1 MSKCKKPFT
10 IRLLSLQKHSLFSL
24 NMKRPTVRPGMCS
37 FGLQKNPRKKK
48 KKKIT
53 APLSQRTCNEKAEW
67 MNNYGK
73 EGLKEGEENNGG
85 RKGEVE
91 GVVGLQNWYLKCKQQ
106 SICELYGK
114 IWVCLG
120 DACSY
125 RNISLSYLLKRA
137 FEKSE
142 EGSSVNKFYKNS
154 SCEWKKKKQPS
165 LYDKEWTR
173 WSQFTVRSME
183 RSNNWLKVCEINRWT
198 RLILN

>member
-24 NMKRPTVRPGMCS
+24 NMKRPTVTPGMCS
-37 FGLQKNPRKKK
+37 FGLQKNPRK

-142 EGSSVNKFYKNS
+142 EGSSVNKFYKNN
-154 SCEWKKKKQPS
+154 SCEWEKNNNNPLFMTKNEHAEVS
-165 LYDKEWTR
+165 LQWDQ
-173 WSQFTVRSME
+173 WSVQ
-183 RSNNWLKVCEINRWT
+183 I
-198 RLILN
+198 ID